1 MTLLCRYRSSDF
13 HEHRL
18 SHFRYRISQYRQ
30 CFHIAELMQIPEVK
44 IIKLCVHTAPCK
56 KRICDGISHGILQSH
71 FKIQLIVTIQK
82 ASIHPVLQI
91 RHYIPVIIIRNTMC
105 QLHKPVPERSVF
117 IRFSIYVFQSVKNRL
132 FIPFS
137 DLPYVREPSHIPSG
151 MHI

>member
-1 MTLLCRYRSSDF
+1 MTLLCCYRSSDF
-13 HEHRL
+13 HKHRL
-18 SHFRYRISQYRQ
+18 SHFRYCISKYRQ
-30 CFHIAELMQIPEVK
+30 RFHIAELMQIPKIK
-44 IIKLCVHTAPCK
+44 IIKFCIHAAPCK
-56 KRICDGISHGILQSH
+56 KGICDGIPHGILQSH

-91 RHYIPVIIIRNTMC
+91 RHYIPVIIIRNTVC
-105 QLHKPVPERSVF
+105 QLHKSVSERSAF
-117 IRFSIYVFQSVKNRL
+117 ISFSIYIFKSVENRL